1 MPKIGYTEP
10 ERERIR
16 EALINSGLELMAQQ
30 GIQHTTVE
38 QIYNQVGISRT
49 FFYSF
54 FPTKE
59 DLIVEAFYHQQPRII
74 KYMQNLKNN
83 PDLSLH
89 DCIRQF
95 IYDCCYGKE
104 NRFAVMT
111 VEDQQSIFKHL
122 SSKNNYIFRKKQ
134 IDTFTKIL
142 EVFNIHTDESKVKLI
157 CNQVLS
163 IIIVRKAIPDTLPF
177 LFPDSADEMVDF
189 QIDVLV
195 EFMKTLQSEQVDS
208 CLK

>member
-1 MPKIGYTEP
+1 MPKVGYSEA
-10 ERERIR
+10 EREDIR
-16 EALINSGLELMAQQ
+16 EALINAGLELMAKQ

-38 QIYNQVGISRT
+38 QIYTQVGISRT

-59 DLIVEAFYHQQPRII
+59 DLIVEAFYYQQPLII
-74 KYMQNLKNN
+74 KYMQDLKNN

-89 DCIRQF
+89 DCMKRF

-111 VEDQQSIFKHL
+111 VEDQQAIFKHL
-122 SSKNNYIFRKKQ
+122 SSKNNYVFRKKQ

-142 EVFNIHTDESKVKLI
+142 EVFDIYTDESNVKLL

-163 IIIVRKAIPDTLPF
+163 TIIVRKAIPDTLPF
-177 LFPDSADEMVDF
+177 LFPDSADELVDF

-195 EFMKTLQSEQVDS
+195 DFMKTLQKEHD
-208 CLK
+208 

>member
-1 MPKIGYTEP
+1 MPKVGYSEA
-10 ERERIR
+10 EREEIR
-16 EALINSGLELMAQQ
+16 EALINAGLELMAKQ

-38 QIYNQVGISRT
+38 QIYTRVGISRT

-59 DLIVEAFYHQQPRII
+59 DLIVEAFYYQQPLII
-74 KYMQNLKNN
+74 KYMQDLKNN

-89 DCIRQF
+89 DCMKRF

-111 VEDQQSIFKHL
+111 VEDQQAIFKHL
-122 SSKNNYIFRKKQ
+122 SSKNNYVFRKKQ

-142 EVFNIHTDESKVKLI
+142 EVFDIHTDESNVKLL

-163 IIIVRKAIPDTLPF
+163 TIIVRKAIPDTLPF
-177 LFPDSADEMVDF
+177 LFPDSADELVDF

-195 EFMKTLQSEQVDS
+195 DFMKTLQKEQD
-208 CLK
+208 

>member
-1 MPKIGYTEP
+1 MPKVGYTEA
-10 ERERIR
+10 ERKQIR
-16 EALINSGLELMAQQ
+16 EALLDTGLELMAKQ

-74 KYMQNLKNN
+74 EYMQNLKNN

-89 DCIRQF
+89 DCVKRF

-104 NRFAVMT
+104 NHFAIMT
-111 VEDQQSIFKHL
+111 IEDQQAIFKHL
-122 SSKNNYIFRKKQ
+122 SAKNNYTFRERQ

-142 EVFNIHTDESKVKLI
+142 AVFGVCTDESKIKLI
-157 CNQVLS
+157 CNQILS
-163 IIIVRKAIPDTLPF
+163 IIIVRKAIPDKLPF
-177 LFPDSADEMVDF
+177 LFQESADEMVDF
-189 QIDVLV
+189 QIDTLV
-195 EFMKTLQSEQVDS
+195 EFMETLQKERE
-208 CLK
+208 

>member
-1 MPKIGYTEP
+1 MPKVGYSEA
-10 ERERIR
+10 EREEIR
-16 EALINSGLELMAQQ
+16 EALINAGLELMAKQ

-38 QIYNQVGISRT
+38 QIYTQVGISRT

-59 DLIVEAFYHQQPRII
+59 DLIVEAFYYQQPLII
-74 KYMQNLKNN
+74 KYMQDLKNN

-89 DCIRQF
+89 DCMKRF

-111 VEDQQSIFKHL
+111 VEDQQAIFKHL
-122 SSKNNYIFRKKQ
+122 SSKNNYVFRKKQ

-142 EVFNIHTDESKVKLI
+142 EVFDIHTDESNVKLL

-163 IIIVRKAIPDTLPF
+163 TIIVRKAIPDTLPF
-177 LFPDSADEMVDF
+177 LFPDSADELVDF

-195 EFMKTLQSEQVDS
+195 DFMKTLQKEQD
-208 CLK
+208 

>member
-1 MPKIGYTEP
+1 MPKVGYTEA
-10 ERERIR
+10 EREEIR
-16 EALINSGLELMAQQ
+16 EALINAGLELMAKQ

-59 DLIVEAFYHQQPRII
+59 DLIVEAFYHQQPLII

-83 PDLSLH
+83 PDLNLH
-89 DCIRQF
+89 DCIRRF

-111 VEDQQSIFKHL
+111 VEDQQAIFKHL
-122 SSKNNYIFRKKQ
+122 SSKNNYVFRKKQ

-142 EVFNIHTDESKVKLI
+142 GVFDIHTDESKVKLI
-157 CNQVLS
+157 CNQILS

-195 EFMKTLQSEQVDS
+195 DFMRTLQKKHD
-208 CLK
+208 

>member
-1 MPKIGYTEP
+1 MPKVGYSEA
-10 ERERIR
+10 EREEIR
-16 EALINSGLELMAQQ
+16 EALINAGLELMAKQ

-38 QIYNQVGISRT
+38 QIYTQVGISRT

-59 DLIVEAFYHQQPRII
+59 DLIVEAFYYQQPLII
-74 KYMQNLKNN
+74 KYMQDLKNN

-89 DCIRQF
+89 DCMKRF

-111 VEDQQSIFKHL
+111 VEDQQAIFKHL
-122 SSKNNYIFRKKQ
+122 SSKNNYVFRKKQ

-142 EVFNIHTDESKVKLI
+142 EVFDIHTDESNVKLL

-163 IIIVRKAIPDTLPF
+163 TIIVRKAIPDTLPF
-177 LFPDSADEMVDF
+177 LFPDSADELVDF

-195 EFMKTLQSEQVDS
+195 DLMKTLQKEQD
-208 CLK
+208 

>member
-89 DCIRQF
+89 DCIRRF